1 MVPLEGGDYLKIKYG
16 RLMVLLLVLLCAI
29 TTATYAYLY
38 VLSDDTTAP
47 IITIDSE
54 VLEVSVHADD
64 VTLLQGVTAIDNE
77 DGDITSSI
85 LVEGISN
92 LLADD
97 TAIISYAAFDEAGN
111 VSKAKRTLKFIDY
124 EPPVFGQNR
133 ALVFQS
139 NASPDILSF
148 MSASDKLDGDIS
160 NRIKGT
166 LISDT
171 SNLNNPGIHQVEF
184 RVTNS
189 LGDTEYITLPV
200 EVYTAGTYNAT
211 IELSDY
217 LIYVKRGSVFKP
229 EEYLENMFVGSNEYS
244 LKNQNPPIENLTME
258 QIREL
263 GNDKETEIRTY
274 INNYVDPSDNVD
286 PFVSIVNVE
295 IKNEVKNTIPGIY
308 SVTYT
313 VNYEDRYVGYT
324 RLNVVVEE

>member
-64 VTLLQGVTAIDNE
+64 VALLQGVTAIDNE

-111 VSKAKRTLKFIDY
+111 VSKAKRILRFTDY
-124 EPPVFGQNR
+124 EPPVFGQKR
-133 ALVFQS
+133 ALVFQN

-148 MSASDKLDGDIS
+148 MSATDKVDGNIS
-160 NRIKGT
+160 NHIKGT
-166 LISDT
+166 LVSDT
-171 SNLNNPGIHQVEF
+171 TNLSNTGVHQVEF

-189 LGDTEYITLPV
+189 MGDTEYITLPV
-200 EVYTAGTYNAT
+200 EVYAAGTYNAT
-211 IELSDY
+211 VELKDY
-217 LIYVKRGSVFKP
+217 LVYIRCGSVFKP
-229 EEYLENMFVGSNEYS
+229 EEYLEEMIVGNNEYS
-244 LKNQNPPIENLTME
+244 LKNQNPPIENLTIE
-258 QIREL
+258 QVREL
-263 GNDKETEIRTY
+263 GDDRETEIRTY
-274 INNYVDPSDNVD
+274 INNYVDPDDNVD
-286 PFVSIVNVE
+286 PFINIVNVE
-295 IKNEVKNTIPGIY
+295 IKNEVKNTIPGLY